1 MQQLFREFL
10 GGPVVRILCFHCRRH
25 GFDTW
30 FLVKELRLHMPPSAA
45 KKQKKKVLMCT
56 AWFISVLSG
65 TLYPIMT
72 KSLS

>member
-45 KKQKKKVLMCT
+45 KKQKKK
-56 AWFISVLSG
+56 F
-65 TLYPIMT
+65 
-72 KSLS
+72 